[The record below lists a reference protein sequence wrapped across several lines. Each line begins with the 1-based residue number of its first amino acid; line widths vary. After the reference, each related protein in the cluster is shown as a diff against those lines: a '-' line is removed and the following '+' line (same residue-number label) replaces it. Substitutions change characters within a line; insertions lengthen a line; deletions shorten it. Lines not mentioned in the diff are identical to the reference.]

1 MQTCQLC
8 IGHSIIG
15 PWRLTDNYMASFP
28 ETFRFGEFAG
38 SLLWLVFWIIVIV
51 TLVGL
56 PLIFI
61 VLFYV
66 PLPEID
72 GEVLTPYLFLTSIL
86 YPQSMVPV
94 IETLLDSTLFKVA
107 VFPGFTYGALIAAA
121 TIFIE
126 RKFLAKMQLI
136 VGPLYAGKIEG
147 ILQLMADGLKLL
159 SKEIIVPSGAD
170 KIIFWA
176 APIAFVATAAAVIAV
191 IPAAPGWVVADID
204 VGLLAVFAILGFFP
218 LIALLFSWASN
229 SKYPFIGGLRALHQ
243 MIAFEIPFILSALSV
258 VLLSGTLNLTDVVES
273 QIQSYWFIL
282 FLPIS
287 AFVFYISSLAELER
301 VPFDLPEAEAE
312 IVAGWLTETSG
323 MIYGLIQLG
332 TYIKLYALA
341 ALFVVL
347 FLGGWAGPQ
356 IFPAQ
361 IMPESEETIIPVI
374 YDATIANAIFW
385 FTLKTFGII
394 LLMLLPRGISPR
406 IRIDI
411 LLHTGWYKL
420 IVLAFINMFIDVAL
434 IYGGVLG
441 PGGLLVR

>member
-1 MQTCQLC
+1 
-8 IGHSIIG
+8 
-15 PWRLTDNYMASFP
+15 MATAP
-28 ETFRFGEFAG
+28 GEFRFGNFVG
-38 SLLWLVFWIIVIV
+38 SLIWLIFWILIIVS
-51 TLVGL
+51 LVGL

-61 VLFYV
+61 ILFYV
-66 PLPEID
+66 PLPPIN
-72 GEVLTPYLFLTSIL
+72 GEVLTPYLFL
-86 YPQSMVPV
+86 SMMVDPTR
-94 IETLLDSTLFKVA
+94 TLPIIKYLIHTDLFRIA
-107 VFPGFTYGALIAAA
+107 VFPGFTFAALIAAA

-126 RKFLAKMQLI
+126 RKFLAKMQLR

-147 ILQLMADGLKLL
+147 ILQLAADGLKLIA
-159 SKEIIVPSGAD
+159 KEIVVPSGAD
-170 KIIFWA
+170 KLIFWL
-176 APIAFVATAAAVIAV
+176 APIAFVATAAALTAL
-191 IPAAPGWVVADID
+191 IPVAPGWVAADLD
-204 VGLLAVFAILGFFP
+204 VGLLAVFAIIGFFP

-243 MIAFEIPFILSALSV
+243 MIAFEIPFILSSLSV
-258 VLLSGTLNLTDVVES
+258 VLLAGSLNLTDIAS
-273 QIQSYWFIL
+273 AQQPFWFIL

-301 VPFDLPEAEAE
+301 IPFDLPEAEAE

-332 TYIKLYALA
+332 TYLKLYVLA

-356 IFPAQ
+356 IFPQ
-361 IMPESEETIIPVI
+361 EIIPGYTGEQI
-374 YDATIANAIFW
+374 YNPVTVNSIFW

-394 LLMLLPRGISPR
+394 MLILLPRGINPR

-420 IVLAFINMFIDVAL
+420 IVLTFINVFIALAL

-441 PGGLLVR
+441 PGGVLTQ

>member
-1 MQTCQLC
+1 VATAP
-8 IGHSIIG
+8 G
-15 PWRLTDNYMASFP
+15 
-28 ETFRFGEFAG
+28 EFRFGNFVG
-38 SLLWLVFWIIVIV
+38 SLIWLIFWILIIVS
-51 TLVGL
+51 LVGL

-61 VLFYV
+61 ILFYV
-66 PLPEID
+66 PLPPIN
-72 GEVLTPYLFLTSIL
+72 GEVLTPYLFL
-86 YPQSMVPV
+86 SMMVDPTR
-94 IETLLDSTLFKVA
+94 TLPIIKFLIHTDLFRIA
-107 VFPGFTYGALIAAA
+107 VFPGFTFAALIAAA

-126 RKFLAKMQLI
+126 RKFLAKMQLR

-147 ILQLMADGLKLL
+147 ILQLAADGLKLI
-159 SKEIIVPSGAD
+159 SKEIVVPSGAD
-170 KIIFWA
+170 KLIFWL
-176 APIAFVATAAAVIAV
+176 APIAFVATAAALTAL
-191 IPAAPGWVVADID
+191 IPVAPGWVAADLD
-204 VGLLAVFAILGFFP
+204 VGLLAVFAIIGFFP

-243 MIAFEIPFILSALSV
+243 MIAFEIPFILSSLSV
-258 VLLSGTLNLTDVVES
+258 VLLAGSLNLTDIAS
-273 QIQSYWFIL
+273 AQQPFWFIL

-301 VPFDLPEAEAE
+301 IPFDLPEAEAE

-332 TYIKLYALA
+332 TYLKLYVLA

-356 IFPAQ
+356 IFPQ
-361 IMPESEETIIPVI
+361 EIIPGYTGEQI
-374 YDATIANAIFW
+374 YNPVTVNSIFW
-385 FTLKTFGII
+385 FTVKTVGVI
-394 LLMLLPRGISPR
+394 LLMLLPRGINPR

-420 IVLAFINMFIDVAL
+420 IVLTFINVFIALAL

-441 PGGLLVR
+441 PGGVLTQ

>member
-1 MQTCQLC
+1 MST
-8 IGHSIIG
+8 
-15 PWRLTDNYMASFP
+15 YP
-28 ETFRFGEFAG
+28 EKFRFGEFVG
-38 SLLWLVFWIIVIV
+38 SIVWLVFIILILV
-51 TLVGL
+51 TLIGL
-56 PLIFI
+56 PLIFV
-61 VLFYV
+61 VLFYA
-66 PLPEID
+66 PLPPVGD
-72 GEVLTPYLFLTSIL
+72 QVLTPYLFL
-86 YPQSMVPV
+86 SMTVDPTR
-94 IETLLDSTLFKVA
+94 TLPIIKYFIHTDLFRIA
-107 VFPGFTYGALIAAA
+107 AFPGFSYAALFAAV
-121 TIFIE
+121 TIFVE
-126 RKFLAKMQLI
+126 RKFLAKMQLR

-147 ILQLMADGLKLL
+147 IFQLLADGLKLV

-170 KIIFWA
+170 KPIFWA
-176 APIAFVATAAAVIAV
+176 APIAFVATAAAVTTL
-191 IPAAPGWVVADID
+191 IPVAPGWVAANIN

-258 VLLSGTLNLTDVVES
+258 VILAGSLNLTEIVNS
-273 QIQSYWFIL
+273 QISSNWYIL

-301 VPFDLPEAEAE
+301 IPFDLPEAESE

-332 TYIKLYALA
+332 SYIKTYALA

-347 FLGGWAGPQ
+347 FLGGWAGPV
-356 IFPAQ
+356 IFPAELT
-361 IMPESEETIIPVI
+361 PGYTGVRI
-374 YDATIANAIFW
+374 YNAITASAIFW
-385 FTLKTFGII
+385 FTIKTFGMIM
-394 LLMLLPRGISPR
+394 LMLLPRGINPR

-420 IVLAFINMFIDVAL
+420 IVLAFINMFVAL
-434 IYGGVLG
+434 ALVYGGILG

>member
-1 MQTCQLC
+1 VATA
-8 IGHSIIG
+8 
-15 PWRLTDNYMASFP
+15 PR
-28 ETFRFGEFAG
+28 EFRFGNFVG
-38 SLLWLVFWIIVIV
+38 SLIWLIFWILIIVS
-51 TLVGL
+51 LVGI

-61 VLFYV
+61 ILFYV
-66 PLPEID
+66 PLPPIN
-72 GEVLTPYLFLTSIL
+72 GEVLTPYLFL
-86 YPQSMVPV
+86 SMMVDPTR
-94 IETLLDSTLFKVA
+94 TLPIIKFLIHTDLFRIA
-107 VFPGFTYGALIAAA
+107 VFPGFTFAALVAAA

-126 RKFLAKMQLI
+126 RKFLAKMQLR

-147 ILQLMADGLKLL
+147 ILQLAADGLKLIA
-159 SKEIIVPSGAD
+159 KEIVVPSGAD
-170 KIIFWA
+170 KPIFWL
-176 APIAFVATAAAVIAV
+176 APIAFVATAAALAALVPV
-191 IPAAPGWVVADID
+191 APGWVAADLD

-243 MIAFEIPFILSALSV
+243 MIAFEIPFILSSLSV
-258 VLLSGTLNLTDVVES
+258 VILAGSLNLTDIAVA
-273 QIQSYWFIL
+273 QQRFWFIL

-301 VPFDLPEAEAE
+301 VPFDLPEAESE

-332 TYIKLYALA
+332 TYLKLYVLA

-356 IFPAQ
+356 IFPQ
-361 IMPESEETIIPVI
+361 EIIPGYTGEQI
-374 YDATIANAIFW
+374 YNPATVNSIFW
-385 FTLKTFGII
+385 FTLKTVGVIMLI
-394 LLMLLPRGISPR
+394 LLPRGINPR

-420 IVLAFINMFIDVAL
+420 IVLTFINVFIALAL

-441 PGGLLVR
+441 PGGVLTQ

>member
-1 MQTCQLC
+1 
-8 IGHSIIG
+8 
-15 PWRLTDNYMASFP
+15 MATAP
-28 ETFRFGEFAG
+28 REFRFGNFVG
-38 SLLWLVFWIIVIV
+38 SLIWLIFWILIIVS
-51 TLVGL
+51 LVGL

-61 VLFYV
+61 ILFYV
-66 PLPEID
+66 PLPPIN
-72 GEVLTPYLFLTSIL
+72 GEVLTPYLFL
-86 YPQSMVPV
+86 SMMVDPTR
-94 IETLLDSTLFKVA
+94 TLPIIKFLIHTDLFRIA
-107 VFPGFTYGALIAAA
+107 VFPGFTFAALLAAA

-126 RKFLAKMQLI
+126 RKFLAKMQLR

-147 ILQLMADGLKLL
+147 ILQLAADGLKLIA
-159 SKEIIVPSGAD
+159 KEIVVPSGAD
-170 KIIFWA
+170 KLIFWL
-176 APIAFVATAAAVIAV
+176 APIAFVATAAALSAL
-191 IPAAPGWVVADID
+191 IPVAPGWVAADLD
-204 VGLLAVFAILGFFP
+204 VGLLAVFAIIGFFP

-243 MIAFEIPFILSALSV
+243 MIAFEIPFILSSLSV
-258 VLLSGTLNLTDVVES
+258 VILAGSLNLTDIALA
-273 QIQSYWFIL
+273 QQPFWFIL

-301 VPFDLPEAEAE
+301 IPFDLPEAESE

-332 TYIKLYALA
+332 TYLKLYVLA

-356 IFPAQ
+356 IFPQ
-361 IMPESEETIIPVI
+361 EIIPGYTGEQI
-374 YDATIANAIFW
+374 YNPVTVNSIFW

-394 LLMLLPRGISPR
+394 MLILLPRGINPR

-420 IVLAFINMFIDVAL
+420 IVLTFINVFIALAL
-434 IYGGVLG
+434 IYSGVLG
-441 PGGLLVR
+441 PGGVLTQ